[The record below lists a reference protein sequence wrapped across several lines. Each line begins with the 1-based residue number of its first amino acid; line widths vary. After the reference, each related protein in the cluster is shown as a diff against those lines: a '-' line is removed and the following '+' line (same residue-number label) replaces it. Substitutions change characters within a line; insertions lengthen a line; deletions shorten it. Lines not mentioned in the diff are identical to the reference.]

1 MKKMMFVALLFV
13 YGALIAQ
20 PNARNGAGFA
30 RSLHGNNR
38 PFVS

>member
-1 MKKMMFVALLFV
+1 MKKMVFVALLCM

-20 PNARNGAGFA
+20 PNARNGAGFV
-30 RSLHGNNR
+30 RSLPDNNR

>member
-1 MKKMMFVALLFV
+1 MKRMVFVALLFV